1 MIQIG
6 PDYLRVYSELLSRE
20 YRYIKIYDVGV
31 CLVRILPGKGFV
43 SLPVSLGI
51 GMSITKVFAR
61 QFIKRFLRKNP
72 EILII
77 NFFSSLYTTWIFCY
91 I

>member
-20 YRYIKIYDVGV
+20 YRYIKIYDVDV
-31 CLVRILPGKGFV
+31 CLVRILPGKGFRF
-43 SLPVSLGI
+43 SS
-51 GMSITKVFAR
+51 
-61 QFIKRFLRKNP
+61 RFLGYRHVNHE
-72 EILII
+72 EILVI